1 MFPLWNLWT
10 GFSYLCCLSN
20 RASTIPPGVRGGCVR
35 PDTFLPHLEAVA
47 IAWDWTGSAKVWEVY
62 RSVLFW
68 QELANIWA
76 IMQKRKKSRGDWVA
90 MKAWGDLVTEPAC
103 KAGWYCSLHGS
114 VSKLYSNILKC
125 NINSNFLVLT
135 HQICFTINIH
145 ATQTLKVP
153 RLTVI
158 LRLSNQGA
166 KNAIYIH
173 CQNTLLQLGEQED
186 EVLGKQKQGNAEVT
200 RGMWSV
206 LHHMPGLWQSSFA
219 WKYQGYIDMCTG
231 MSPTM
236 TSLRIGS
243 TTPLMERNKYVS
255 QSGLQWKVGFPW

>member
-1 MFPLWNLWT
+1 
-10 GFSYLCCLSN
+10 
-20 RASTIPPGVRGGCVR
+20 
-35 PDTFLPHLEAVA
+35 
-47 IAWDWTGSAKVWEVY
+47 
-62 RSVLFW
+62 
-68 QELANIWA
+68 
-76 IMQKRKKSRGDWVA
+76 

-173 CQNTLLQLGEQED
+173 CQNTLLQLGEQGD

-231 MSPTM
+231 MSLTM